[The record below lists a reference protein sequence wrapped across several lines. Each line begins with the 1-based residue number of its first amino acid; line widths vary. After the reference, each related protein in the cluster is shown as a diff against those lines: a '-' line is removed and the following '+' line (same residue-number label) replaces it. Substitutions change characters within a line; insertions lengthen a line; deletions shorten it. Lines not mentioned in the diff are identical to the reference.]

1 MFYNFSVKNK
11 LFIFDLDGTLVN
23 TVIDLNAAINYGL
36 ENNNF
41 PTVSVEHTKKAI
53 GNGIAVAVSRSLPE
67 CASEEEH
74 KRVLSDFRKYYREH
88 YLDNSKPYP
97 KMVKTLTLLKNN
109 GYLLAVATNKIDE
122 VATKMINTLFP
133 NIFDFVQG
141 DLPETPKK
149 PAPYLLNKVINKFGV
164 DKSNVTYVGD
174 SEVDIETA
182 INVGVKLILVDY
194 GYHRSEEFLKDNR
207 GLHINS
213 PEELLDK

>member
-36 ENNNF
+36 KNNNF
-41 PTVSVEHTKKAI
+41 STVSVEHTKKAI

-67 CASEEEH
+67 DASIEEH
-74 KRVLSDFRKYYREH
+74 KRVLSDFRKYYCEH

-122 VATKMINTLFP
+122 VATKMINALFP

-141 DLPETPKK
+141 DLPESPKK
-149 PAPYLLNKVINKFGV
+149 PDPYLLNKVINKFGV

-174 SEVDIETA
+174 SEVDVETA
-182 INVGVKLILVDY
+182 INAEVKLILVDY
-194 GYHRSEEFLKDNR
+194 GYHRSKEFLKDNR

>member
-23 TVIDLNAAINYGL
+23 TVVDLNAAINYGL
-36 ENNNF
+36 KNNNF
-41 PTVSVEHTKKAI
+41 PTVSIEQTAKAI
-53 GNGIAVAVSRSLPE
+53 GNGIATAVYRCLPE
-67 CASEEEH
+67 GSSEEEH
-74 KRVLSDFRKYYREH
+74 VKVLSDFRKYYREH

-97 KMVKTLTLLKNN
+97 KMVETLTMLKNR

-122 VATKMINTLFP
+122 VATKMINALFP

-141 DLPETPKK
+141 DLPEFPKK
-149 PAPYLLNKVINKFGV
+149 PDPYLLNKVINKFSV
-164 DKSNVTYVGD
+164 DKSDVVYVGD

-182 INVGVKLILVDY
+182 INAGVKLILVDY
-194 GYHRSEEFLKDNR
+194 GYHRNEEFLEDNR
-207 GLHINS
+207 GHHINS

>member
-23 TVIDLNAAINYGL
+23 TAIDLNAAINYGL
-36 ENNNF
+36 KNNNF
-41 PTVSVEHTKKAI
+41 PTVSVRHTKKAI

-67 CASEEEH
+67 DASIEEH

-88 YLDNSKPYP
+88 YLDNSKSYP
-97 KMVKTLTLLKNN
+97 KMVKTLTKLKNN

-122 VATKMINTLFP
+122 VATIMINTLFP

-149 PAPYLLNKVINKFGV
+149 PDPYLLNKVINKFGV
-164 DKSNVTYVGD
+164 DRSDVTYVGD

-182 INVGVKLILVDY
+182 INAGVKLILVDY
-194 GYHRSEEFLKDNR
+194 GYHRSEEFLKDNQ